1 MLGHLYFTDDDKGSE
16 RFSNSLKDTQ
26 LCTTSPLIPKAVLS
40 FVIPAAASFRSHNTP
55 AQSPRPLGSPA
66 LGWEGG
72 GQPSSGKDLTQ
83 PNWFPGT
90 SAPTIFDTQSGSV
103 FAFFPSL

>member
-1 MLGHLYFTDDDKGSE
+1 MLDHLYFTDDDKGSE

-26 LCTTSPLIPKAVLS
+26 LYKTSPLIPKPVLS

-66 LGWEGG
+66 LRWEGG
-72 GQPSSGKDLTQ
+72 GHSSSPKDLT
-83 PNWFPGT
+83 P
-90 SAPTIFDTQSGSV
+90 A
-103 FAFFPSL
+103 